1 MADFKHL
8 SLLCVWRGGWL
19 IRMWYASICFRHLA
33 DDVEWLQLSA
43 WLATK
48 RRGLAAKC
56 ISMRV
61 GRRRYLTN
69 APWQALNIRRH
80 VGRQRRPRGAGDVFP
95 HSTTS
100 GSSSGSWS
108 GQFNGE
114 LMWSVDVVSHL
125 NDPASPRPPPR
136 VISAGTDG
144 GRERKDRQ
152 TDARMDGWI
161 AGQLQTLN

>member
-1 MADFKHL
+1 M
-8 SLLCVWRGGWL
+8 
-19 IRMWYASICFRHLA
+19 
-33 DDVEWLQLSA
+33 
-43 WLATK
+43 
-48 RRGLAAKC
+48 
-56 ISMRV
+56 
-61 GRRRYLTN
+61 
-69 APWQALNIRRH
+69 
-80 VGRQRRPRGAGDVFP
+80 FP

-144 GRERKDRQ
+144 ARAREERSTDGR
-152 TDARMDGWI
+152 TDGWMDRRAAADAELKLDDDSGKRYGCI
-161 AGQLQTLN
+161 TTAFIVLFRLVQNQGAS